1 MPLARGDKEYIL
13 PVKGKNTEANL
24 LHFPQEFATDVLN
37 MEVDYDPQ
45 LVRPRKGLN
54 INGTTTAK
62 IATQTYDANDFA
74 FNSYLWENVEQDPD
88 LNFVVVQVGRYLAFL
103 DDSGLA
109 DPSAAANANKIDL
122 NNVLSGTT
130 EGTLALL
137 ETTRVDFSSIKGKL
151 IVAANPIEP
160 SAISYDASTG
170 AFEIAALNLQIRDL
184 QGIDDGLRVDERPT
198 GTLSEEHG
206 YNLLNQ
212 GWYKQRRLTS
222 GSPTESD
229 PVGEFFTVHS
239 EYPSNAD
246 IAHLGMVDSSGD
258 LIFDAEWLKDQTFGG
273 SPAPKGHYVV
283 EAFNIDRE
291 TLRTNPEQG
300 GGSAGGSSGGL
311 NDSWDRYPDEEF

>member
-13 PVKGKNTEANL
+13 PIKGKNTEANL

-62 IATQTYDANDFA
+62 IASQTYDANDFA
-74 FNSYLWENVEQDPD
+74 FNSYLWENVEQDQD
-88 LNFVVVQVGRYLAFL
+88 LNFVVVQVGRYLSFL

-109 DPSAAANANKIDL
+109 DPSTAISSNKIDL
-122 NNVLSGTT
+122 NNVLSGTA

-137 ETTRVDFSSIKGKL
+137 ETTRLDFSSIKGKL
-151 IVAANPIEP
+151 IVAGNPIEP
-160 SAISYDASTG
+160 SVVTYDASTG
-170 AFEIAALNLQIRDL
+170 DFSISALNLQIRDL
-184 QGIDDGLRVDERPT
+184 QGIADGLRVDERPS
-198 GTLSEEHG
+198 TLSEEHE
-206 YNLLNQ
+206 YNLYNQ

-222 GSPTESD
+222 GSAVESD
-229 PVGEFFTVHS
+229 PIAEFNTVHS

-273 SPAPKGHYVV
+273 SPAPKGHFVV
-283 EAFNIDRE
+283 DAFDIDRE
-291 TLRTNPEQG
+291 TLRTNPSTGAG
-300 GGSAGGSSGGL
+300 GTGGSSGGL
-311 NDSWDRYPDEEF
+311 DDAWDNYPDDPL

>member
-62 IATQTYDANDFA
+62 IASQTYDANDFA
-74 FNSYLWENVEQDPD
+74 FNSYLWENVEQDPN
-88 LNFVVVQVGRYLAFL
+88 LNFVVVQVGRYLSFL

-109 DPSAAANANKIDL
+109 DPSTAISSSKIDL

-160 SAISYDASTG
+160 SVVTYDASTG
-170 AFEIAALNLQIRDL
+170 DFSISALNLEIRDL
-184 QGIDDGLRVDERPT
+184 QGIADGLRVDERPSP
-198 GTLSEEHG
+198 TLSEEHE
-206 YNLLNQ
+206 YNLYNQ

-222 GSPTESD
+222 GSAVESD
-229 PVGEFFTVHS
+229 PIAEFNSVHS

-273 SPAPKGHYVV
+273 SPAPKGHFVV

-291 TLRTNPEQG
+291 TLRTNPSTGAG
-300 GGSAGGSSGGL
+300 GTGGSSGGL
-311 NDSWDRYPDEEF
+311 DDAWDNYPDDPL